1 MVLCFSFYCFLM
13 QSTLALSFVS
23 LSLLMMNLP
32 TDHHILLTKTIRS
45 LREFLA
51 AGVKI
56 VTYLYSAYLI
66 IL

>member
-1 MVLCFSFYCFLM
+1 M